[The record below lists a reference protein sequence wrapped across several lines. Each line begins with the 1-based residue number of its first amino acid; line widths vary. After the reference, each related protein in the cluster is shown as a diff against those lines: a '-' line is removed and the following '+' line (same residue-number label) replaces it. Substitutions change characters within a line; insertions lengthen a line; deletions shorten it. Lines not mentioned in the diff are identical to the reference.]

1 MSKCRFSNMQ
11 LWSIAARHGGV
22 EIMRKM
28 VLTAVAL
35 IGAGFASVAG
45 TAPAAAFDYPWCVQG
60 RGVGYPGD
68 CSYQTFDQCRASAS
82 GRNAS
87 CGVNPRA
94 AFGQSGRPSV
104 YVDMPP
110 PRRVHRYS
118 YY

>member
-1 MSKCRFSNMQ
+1 MRMMMMAAG
-11 LWSIAARHGGV
+11 LVGIALAN
-22 EIMRKM
+22 
-28 VLTAVAL
+28 
-35 IGAGFASVAG
+35 GASA
-45 TAPAAAFDYPWCVQG
+45 APAFAGHDYPWCVQG

>member
-1 MSKCRFSNMQ
+1 
-11 LWSIAARHGGV
+11 
-22 EIMRKM
+22 MRKVM
-28 VLTAVAL
+28 MMAAGLVGVAL
-35 IGAGFASVAG
+35 VGGAGASPALAG
-45 TAPAAAFDYPWCVQG
+45 YDYPWCVQG

-68 CSYQTFDQCRASAS
+68 CSYQTFEQCRASAS
-82 GRNAS
+82 GRNAG

-94 AFGQSGRPSV
+94 AFGQAHRPPV